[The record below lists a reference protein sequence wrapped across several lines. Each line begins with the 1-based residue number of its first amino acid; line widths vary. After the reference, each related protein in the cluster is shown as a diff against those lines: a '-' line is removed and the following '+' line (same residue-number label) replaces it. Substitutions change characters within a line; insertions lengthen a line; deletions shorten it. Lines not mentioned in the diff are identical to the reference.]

1 MILVTPTLL
10 GVLLLGGCDDDDSTG
25 RQQTNISAKEAAQ
38 AVVTEL
44 KPTPGA
50 GQPGLKCT
58 VPGFGEEIE
67 AWIVEC
73 ETWNDASPDAERQY
87 SLWHVND
94 ETGEVTRVIPPEAD

>member
-10 GVLLLGGCDDDDSTG
+10 GVLLLGGCDDDSTVS
-25 RQQTNISAKEAAQ
+25 QQANLTAAEAAQ

-44 KPTPGA
+44 QPTPGA
-50 GQPGLKCT
+50 GQHGLKCT

-94 ETGEVTRVIPPEAD
+94 ETGQVTRVIPPEAD